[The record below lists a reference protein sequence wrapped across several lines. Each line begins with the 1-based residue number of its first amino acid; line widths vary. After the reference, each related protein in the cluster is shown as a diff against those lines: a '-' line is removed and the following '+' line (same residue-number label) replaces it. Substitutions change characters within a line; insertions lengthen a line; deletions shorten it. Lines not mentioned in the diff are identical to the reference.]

1 MKTTIPYLLLLLFS
15 LTVNAQHSSRTVY
28 KCIHADGRIE
38 YSALPIATAEC
49 ETIAGMAPVSPPPT
63 QETSAAAE
71 PSEVEL
77 TPRQRNCQQAMQ
89 NLDIL
94 ESQDRVAV
102 TDADGNT
109 VLLDSDQREAA
120 LEQAIRD
127 RDYWCE

>member
-1 MKTTIPYLLLLLFS
+1 MH
-15 LTVNAQHSSRTVY
+15 NARQNDHKKSNHLAQDRDCSGRTVY

-63 QETSAAAE
+63 QETSTEAE

-89 NLDIL
+89 NLTIL

-102 TDADGNT
+102 TDMHSHAGAWNETT
-109 VLLDSDQREAA
+109 VTPSILV
-120 LEQAIRD
+120 
-127 RDYWCE
+127 